1 MTSTPI
7 RLLHVITGLNTG
19 GAETMLLKI
28 LQGMDR
34 GRFSSTVLS
43 LTDEGQ
49 IGPRIS
55 ELGFR
60 VETLGMRRRL
70 PDPFSFLSLVH
81 KMRRIRPH
89 VVQTW
94 LYHADLLGCLA
105 SRMAGQP
112 PVAWNLRC
120 SYMGADYYRGMS
132 GLVIRSLA
140 RLSDLPAAVVY
151 NSEAGR
157 ALHVSLGYEPQR
169 WVLIPNGFDTQQMH
183 PDPDARRRIRG
194 EIGVAND
201 APLVGMVAR
210 FDTVK
215 GHDTFLAAAGRL
227 LRSRPEAKFL
237 LVGAG
242 CTTDNAELRRMM
254 PKAIQD
260 AVILLGERRDIPD
273 VNAAIDVATC
283 ASIGEGFP
291 NVVGEA
297 MACGVPVVTTDVG
310 DCAEIVDDMGRVVP
324 PQDSEAMANAW
335 NEILSLPAAAHT
347 RLSMAAR
354 ARINE
359 SYALNDVVVRYEQ
372 LYGELAGAT
381 SS

>member
-1 MTSTPI
+1 
-7 RLLHVITGLNTG
+7 
-19 GAETMLLKI
+19 MLLKI

-34 GRFSSTVLS
+34 TRFSSSVLS

-55 ELGFR
+55 KLGLS
-60 VETLGMRRRL
+60 VETLGMDRRFPNPFGFLRL
-70 PDPFSFLSLVH
+70 I
-81 KMRRIRPH
+81 KEIRRMRPH

-94 LYHADLLGCLA
+94 LYHADLMGCLA
-105 SRMAGQP
+105 SRMAGRP

-120 SYMGADYYRGMS
+120 SYMGPDYYRGVS

-140 RLSDLPAAVVY
+140 RVSKLPAAVVY

-157 ALHVSLGYEPQR
+157 RLHESLGYEPRR

-183 PDPDARRRIRG
+183 PDPDARHRIRA
-194 EIGVAND
+194 EIGIADD

-210 FDTVK
+210 FDSVK

-242 CTTDNAELRRMM
+242 CTTGNVELRRMM
-254 PKAIQD
+254 PDGIQD
-260 AVILLGERRDIPD
+260 AVTLLGERHDIAD
-273 VNAAIDVATC
+273 INAAIDVATC

-297 MACGVPVVTTDVG
+297 MACAVPVVTTDVG
-310 DCAEIVDDMGRVVP
+310 DCAEIVGDTGRVVSP
-324 PQDSEAMANAW
+324 RDPEAMAMAW
-335 NEILSLPAAAHT
+335 NDILSLPPGPHFQ
-347 RLSMAAR
+347 LSAAAR
-354 ARINE
+354 ARITEN
-359 SYALNDVVVRYEQ
+359 YALKDVVVSYER
-372 LYGELAGAT
+372 LYGELAGII
-381 SS
+381 SP